1 MIKFY
6 SLSIL
11 SSDFSWLIGN
21 RHLYVIVDRYYGII
35 AQWQY
40 FDDNIEGFIDC
51 LSIVGLINVLIKHK
65 LNRLG
70 SYGKAELMPID

>member
-11 SSDFSWLIGN
+11 SSDFSWSIDD
-21 RHLYVIVDRYYGII
+21 RHLYVIIDRYYGII

-40 FDDNIEGFIDC
+40 FDDNVEGYIDC
-51 LSIVGLINVLIKHK
+51 LSIVGLIKVLIKHK
-65 LNRLG
+65 LNQL
-70 SYGKAELMPID
+70 SNYGKAELMPID